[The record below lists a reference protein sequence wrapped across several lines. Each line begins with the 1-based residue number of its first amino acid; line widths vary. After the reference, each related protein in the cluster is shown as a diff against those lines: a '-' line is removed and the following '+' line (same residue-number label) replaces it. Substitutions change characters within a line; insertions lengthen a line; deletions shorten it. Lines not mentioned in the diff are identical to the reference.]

1 MVLARADA
9 RITEK
14 IHEARPLTRYGLF
27 RYREMYMRV
36 LKFGGS
42 SLADAE
48 RFLRVSDIVVN
59 NQQQVQVALVLS
71 APAKVTNLLVALV
84 RGVW

>member
-1 MVLARADA
+1 MAYPVLLCHFLFEVRLCCLLLLPAQLLPLPAPRLVVLARADA

-27 RYREMYMRV
+27 RYRERYMRV

-42 SLADAE
+42 SLADA
-48 RFLRVSDIVVN
+48 
-59 NQQQVQVALVLS
+59 
-71 APAKVTNLLVALV
+71 
-84 RGVW
+84 